1 MKGRQGGLQGIA
13 RRLRHRSC
21 FGTRQGWRDRTGR
34 RTQGR
39 LDHEFGRFKSEG
51 SGCVEK
57 FGGSEPQFGPPHRS
71 IDDKN
76 EPAALE
82 VGQPRMRGQRR
93 WQEGTQLTVQ
103 PVEPQGSTD
112 RVTSRFGKQRFERG
126 LRGGGATRSWRFGHV
141 KNRIGQMTHPLIVN
155 KFRKKPL
162 ARLVDSLNSLG
173 ARRPA
178 LAVCALLGVGFIA
191 GGASGLLGTAG
202 LRMQMGDQKA
212 QLAASRRESQRE
224 INALA
229 ARLGELQAEANRLNA
244 LGERLTRIG
253 QLQDGEF
260 NFDKPVGV
268 GGTGPVRDISRPEL
282 HEGLDTLN
290 RQFVQSGEQLSVL
303 ESMLFNRQL
312 DMNSV
317 PSREPIADS
326 YITSGFGRRVDPIV
340 GGSQFHKGIDFEADV
355 GDPVLAVADGVV
367 SFAGVRSGYGNVIE
381 IDHGNGYVTR
391 YAHNSR
397 LEHHVGELIR
407 AGQEIAKAG
416 STGRSTGAHVHLEV
430 WKNGQAVNPRN
441 FLSQHSPLVN
451 G

>member
-1 MKGRQGGLQGIA
+1 
-13 RRLRHRSC
+13 
-21 FGTRQGWRDRTGR
+21 
-34 RTQGR
+34 
-39 LDHEFGRFKSEG
+39 
-51 SGCVEK
+51 
-57 FGGSEPQFGPPHRS
+57 
-71 IDDKN
+71 
-76 EPAALE
+76 
-82 VGQPRMRGQRR
+82 
-93 WQEGTQLTVQ
+93 
-103 PVEPQGSTD
+103 
-112 RVTSRFGKQRFERG
+112 
-126 LRGGGATRSWRFGHV
+126 
-141 KNRIGQMTHPLIVN
+141 MTHPLIVN

-162 ARLVDSLNSLG
+162 ARLVDSLSTLG
-173 ARRPA
+173 SRRPA
-178 LAVCALLGVGFIA
+178 LVVGALLGVGFLA
-191 GGASGLLGTAG
+191 GGSAGLLGTAG
-202 LRMQMGDQKA
+202 LRLQIGDQQA

-268 GGTGPVRDISRPEL
+268 GGTGPVRDISEPEL
-282 HEGLDTLN
+282 REGLDSLN
-290 RQFVQSGEQLSVL
+290 RQFAHSGQQLNVL

-312 DMNSV
+312 DMSSV
-317 PSREPIADS
+317 PSREPIANS
-326 YITSGFGRRVDPIV
+326 YITSGFGGRVDPIR

-367 SFAGVRSGYGNVIE
+367 SYSSARAGYGNTIE

-397 LEHHVGELIR
+397 LTLKVGELVR

-416 STGRSTGAHVHLEV
+416 STGRSTGAHVHFEV
-430 WKNGQAVNPRN
+430 WENGRYVNPRK
-441 FLSQHSPLVN
+441 FLSQQSPLAK